1 MKSALLSRST
11 LILAVVLLTGVGCR
25 KLKHSESGKTVTQI
39 QGETPAPQGGKGGNA
54 TLKITPNHDGLIIDS
69 CMVYIKYD
77 ASVIP
82 FDNQFD
88 DSAKAR
94 IIDGKTYATFSGL
107 KTGNY
112 YIFGRGWDL
121 VRSEKV
127 SGGMPFII
135 TEEHKG
141 TTHSFDL
148 AIMDYE

>member
-39 QGETPAPQGGKGGNA
+39 QGEAPAPQGGKGGNA
-54 TLKITPNHDGLIIDS
+54 TLKITPNHDGLNIDS

-82 FDNQFD
+82 FDNMFD
-88 DSAKAR
+88 DSTKAR
-94 IIDGKTYATFSGL
+94 KIDGVPVATFSGL

-112 YIFGRGWDL
+112 YIYGMGWDL
-121 VRSEKV
+121 VRSEKIR
-127 SGGMPFII
+127 GGMPFII

-141 TTHSFDL
+141 TTHSFNL
-148 AIMDYE
+148 AVMDYE